1 MSGGRGV
8 QRDRQSGTYA
18 RAETVSEGE
27 KNRESE
33 EEERVKG
40 KNDISVLFSLL

>member
-1 MSGGRGV
+1 
-8 QRDRQSGTYA
+8 
-18 RAETVSEGE
+18 VSEGE